1 MRLGSLGTRC
11 GEDEEAKTAQRFAQ
25 TRFAS
30 ELFFLILPSQLPHP
44 LQNVPGLWTLSHWER
59 SLGLQQ
65 ARRSMALSASLLN
78 PASSS
83 LSSSRAARWLK
94 SRHSEDWVIFW
105 CIMQRA
111 SISPRISFL
120 STSLWGMVYDKG
132 ARGFQYNSYQR
143 LNQIEEMD
151 RIGRWR

>member
-1 MRLGSLGTRC
+1 MKSLKSLIGYCEKVPLVEVSNSDPLESIRPFHC
-11 GEDEEAKTAQRFAQ
+11 QHSL
-25 TRFAS
+25 AS
-30 ELFFLILPSQLPHP
+30 SLILTRMSLA
-44 LQNVPGLWTLSHWER
+44 LCTLSHCER

-83 LSSSRAARWLK
+83 LSSSRAVRWLK

-111 SISPRISFL
+111 SISLQISFL
-120 STSLWGMVYDKG
+120 STSLWGMVYDRG
-132 ARGFQYNSYQR
+132 AGGFQYNSYQR
-143 LNQIEEMD
+143 LIKLRRWIE
-151 RIGRWR
+151 